1 MNFLDWAIPN
11 QEVTYVLDDNY
22 GTYEKSFLKITFG
35 KYFALR
41 SFLTPTGPMA
51 TIPFNYRV

>member
-22 GTYEKSFLKITFG
+22 GTYEKSFLKITFD

-51 TIPFNYRV
+51 TIPFN